1 MSESDWPQPDGRGS
15 FTCLALLRRQ
25 VVAIKDSL
33 TNDAKTAALRPPQVT
48 HGNFT
53 RHIANGIALWE
64 KCERTTWRE
73 ETLNASRDGRPTP
86 TLWESCGERITKFG
100 IVGRG
105 LYDEQFDFWRASYD
119 EEAFCL
125 LSSDALRANTTSAVR
140 RIAAFAGLRPSGAW
154 AEETQDYKQKGKTL
168 LTRDN
173 AVTHTPADLS
183 SEADAVERL
192 REFYKSRSKTYT
204 RLVDSGGWLNC

>member
-1 MSESDWPQPDGRGS
+1 MLGFASASSYDHYKQSNEQRECRYFAFNDHM
-15 FTCLALLRRQ
+15 Q
-25 VVAIKDSL
+25 VK
-33 TNDAKTAALRPPQVT
+33 N
-48 HGNFT
+48 GNFT
-53 RHIANGIALWE
+53 RHIGIGIATWE
-64 KCERTTWRE
+64 NCERTTWPE
-73 ETLNASRDGRPTP
+73 ETRNASRDGRPTP
-86 TLWESCGERITKFG
+86 TLWESCGEIITKHG
-100 IVGRG
+100 IIGRG
-105 LYDEQFDFWRASYD
+105 LYDEQFDYWRASYD

-154 AEETQDYKQKGKTL
+154 AEETEGHKQKG
-168 LTRDN
+168 N

-204 RLVDSGGWLNC
+204 RLVDSGGWLNCE